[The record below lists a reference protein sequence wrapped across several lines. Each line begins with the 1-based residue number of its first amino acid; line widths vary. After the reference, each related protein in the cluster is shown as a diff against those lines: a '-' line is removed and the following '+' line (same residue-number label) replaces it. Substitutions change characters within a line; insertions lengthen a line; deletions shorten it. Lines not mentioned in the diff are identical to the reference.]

1 MISILVN
8 AVTCSVGG
16 GLQVTQSCLENW
28 SKIDSKEIKILF
40 LVNEKLRPHLTSEL
54 NQKSNIIFF
63 KYKQT
68 HLLFGFL
75 IKRRI
80 KAICNS
86 FSPDMVY
93 SIGFP
98 SFIKFNCT
106 ELGRYTNPLEIMNVE
121 YMEDL
126 KSLRQN

>member
-54 NQKSNIIFF
+54 NQKSIHIF
-63 KYKQT
+63 
-68 HLLFGFL
+68 
-75 IKRRI
+75 
-80 KAICNS
+80 
-86 FSPDMVY
+86 
-93 SIGFP
+93 
-98 SFIKFNCT
+98 
-106 ELGRYTNPLEIMNVE
+106 
-121 YMEDL
+121 
-126 KSLRQN
+126 